1 MFSLGTLRSEVLVA
15 EMEVGLSGIKDIA
28 SNEEMQAAPRA
39 VPRKLG
45 QVCCLIR
52 GHLRSLLTLLMLTLY
67 PSAVSLR
74 GL

>member
-15 EMEVGLSGIKDIA
+15 EMEVGLSGIKDIT
-28 SNEEMQAAPRA
+28 SSEEMQVTPRT

-52 GHLRSLLTLLMLTLY
+52 GHLCSPLTLLMLTLY
-67 PSAVSLR
+67 PSAVSPR